1 MRTTCVIRKIMG
13 RWTKGLDPVGWHV
26 FVKSDD
32 GEWESWSGPHYSI
45 IVAGIAARDLGLEIV
60 R

>member
-1 MRTTCVIRKIMG
+1 MKCVIRKIMG

-26 FVKSDD
+26 FVKNPDD
-32 GEWESWSGPHYSI
+32 GEMESWSGPHYSI
-45 IVAGIAARDLGLEIV
+45 IIAEIAARDLKLEIV